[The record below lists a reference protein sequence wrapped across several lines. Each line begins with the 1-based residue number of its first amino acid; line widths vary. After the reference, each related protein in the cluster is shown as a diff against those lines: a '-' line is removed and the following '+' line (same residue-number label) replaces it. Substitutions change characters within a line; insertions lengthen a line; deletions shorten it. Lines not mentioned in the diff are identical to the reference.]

1 MGISRQ
7 KSAQDM
13 LELFLEGLI
22 LPAEED
28 YRRDV
33 VTTVRSR
40 MLGKRILKGTLM
52 GLCFICAVTL
62 SSVT

>member
-1 MGISRQ
+1 MVGKTWMGISRQ

-22 LPAEED
+22 LQAEED
-28 YRRDV
+28 YRRDI

-40 MLGKRILKGTLM
+40 M
-52 GLCFICAVTL
+52 
-62 SSVT
+62 